1 MAYSPAVRFEGA
13 VVLITGASAGI
24 GAAVAAQLAGRG
36 ARVLAAGRDPAAT
49 AAVAERTGAHPLL
62 ADLGTPAG
70 PDELAAAALAVHG
83 RVDALIA
90 SAGAG
95 WRGPLAEMP
104 AGTLDELITLNL
116 RAPILLARALLPGML
131 ARGTG
136 QLTLLASIAGL
147 TGVASESVYAATKA
161 GLVVFAE
168 SLRLEVAGSG
178 VGVAVVSP
186 GAVDTGFFARR
197 GTPYDRGF
205 PRPLDVRRVARA
217 VVRATERDRDVVL
230 PRWLGVAPKVRAV
243 LPGTYRRL
251 ARRLG

>member
-1 MAYSPAVRFEGA
+1 MAYSPAVRVEGA
-13 VVLITGASAGI
+13 VVLVTGASAGI
-24 GAAVAAQLAGRG
+24 GGAVAAQLAARG
-36 ARVLAAGRDPAAT
+36 ALVLTAGRDPAAT
-49 AAVAERTGAHPLL
+49 AAVAERTGGHPLL
-62 ADLGTPAG
+62 ADLTAPDGPA
-70 PDELAAAALAVHG
+70 ELAAAALDVHG
-83 RVDALIA
+83 RVDALVA

-95 WRGPLAEMP
+95 WRGPLTGMP

-116 RAPILLARALLPGML
+116 RAPILLARALVPGML
-131 ARGTG
+131 ARGRG

-168 SLRLEVAGSG
+168 SLRLELAGSG

-186 GAVDTGFFARR
+186 GAVDTGFFSRR
-197 GTPYDRGF
+197 GTPYDRRL
-205 PRPLDVRRVARA
+205 PRPLDVHRVARA
-217 VVRATERDRDVVL
+217 VVRATERDRDLVL

-243 LPGTYRRL
+243 LPRTYRRL